1 MITNKRTFLIGL
13 VLLISFGLVYGLI
26 MSPLYGNGRNGL
38 QYADDTFNSL
48 SKGSAYFIQEEIQKT
63 DKVSG
68 TVIDVSLTA
77 PTPGEAQLWANI
89 YDKAGVQA
97 SATGSD
103 VAIKGDLG
111 VILNAVLADSEAM
124 YLNDGQV
131 ISSKYGTDE
140 RTAFYGVYTSLKS
153 MSKAFEKQ
161 ELFTLSAAVQSVLQ
175 KAVEPAYNYYGI
187 EVKKV
192 ADYKGTVFFLML
204 FYLVYT
210 IWFGFGIFFVF
221 DGVGVTTTKAAK
233 RAEA

>member
-1 MITNKRTFLIGL
+1 MITNKKTFLIGMA
-13 VLLISFGLVYGLI
+13 LLISFAMVYALI

-63 DKVSG
+63 DKVNG
-68 TVIDVSLTA
+68 TVINVSLTA
-77 PTPGEAQLWANI
+77 PTPSEAQLWAGI
-89 YDKAGVQA
+89 YAKAGAQA
-97 SATGSD
+97 SVVGSD

-111 VILNAVLADSEAM
+111 VILKAVLADCDAM
-124 YLNDGQV
+124 YLNDGHIV
-131 ISSKYGTDE
+131 SAKYGTDE
-140 RTAFYGVYTSLKS
+140 RAAFYGVYTSLKS

-161 ELFTLSAAVQSVLQ
+161 EMFALSATVQSVLQ

-221 DGVGVTTTKAAK
+221 DGVGITTTKAAK